1 MMRRAAFVAL
11 AIAQPATSME
21 QMSHASLAHA
31 PRAEANSG
39 GPRSFHWDRAEDA
52 GAVSASDLS
61 QSVMHLMGAPALSH
75 KAEAELP
82 AVNAAAPPKANV
94 MMAIEGANV
103 EDGHMPFLASMFA
116 NNPTAPVQAQNGGHV
131 AGEVANRVHGGM
143 NALDLEGYTMCL
155 SADKRVHRSGLCS
168 TAQDSLAWDD
178 QAMGFRQQRSSLY
191 GADKMAAHVP
201 MPQDKEA
208 PLMRAFSKAGGKAQ
222 LDGETWTLTPP
233 APAGKAGHQPLKAEF
248 DLADEADALLLE
260 ELNLACHVA
269 SGLPDAV
276 EDASATKSLSD
287 RPDLFFMTVNAL
299 PHLLDEHGDDSPK
312 AHAAMSLVDAA
323 AREVLAGISARYDD
337 QVAAA
342 VLMDNSV
349 AARPLH
355 DEFHRFL
362 SATNAPTMTPGYN
375 SSVSIE
381 QIVEYNI
388 GLWTGIVMVL
398 ILLSALCCMINMDI
412 QPDSLLYAKFQADVS
427 SKLD

>member
-1 MMRRAAFVAL
+1 M
-11 AIAQPATSME
+11 
-21 QMSHASLAHA
+21 
-31 PRAEANSG
+31 
-39 GPRSFHWDRAEDA
+39 
-52 GAVSASDLS
+52 
-61 QSVMHLMGAPALSH
+61 
-75 KAEAELP
+75 
-82 AVNAAAPPKANV
+82 
-94 MMAIEGANV
+94 
-103 EDGHMPFLASMFA
+103 
-116 NNPTAPVQAQNGGHV
+116 
-131 AGEVANRVHGGM
+131 HGGM

-381 QIVEYNI
+381 QIVEVCACVRASDCVVWVWVCIHAVHLAVGVRPCHLPNR
-388 GLWTGIVMVL
+388 LDALDQAML
-398 ILLSALCCMINMDI
+398 APCLLPPETVVSTNLPTHQSAN
-412 QPDSLLYAKFQADVS
+412 PHRS
-427 SKLD
+427 SSTTLASGPALSWCSSCSAPCAA